1 MALLGLA
8 LEGTTGMMGSSN
20 SEIWWLLFEHAY
32 DPTLVVDRHGQIT
45 HANAAVEQHPAGL
58 PRAELIGRRFLDFVA
73 PAARPAADQ
82 AWEEVITH
90 HAPLHVETELERRLG
105 GVVDVSLSFTPLPD
119 SELFIVTLHDLN
131 QQAALYQRA
140 QQRAN
145 HMAVLNA
152 ISEDLSQTLELDKLL
167 HIALSKSL
175 KALGVEAGAIMLVA
189 ENGQELVFTAQQG
202 WQQHDCVAESVHV
215 KIDAGL
221 PGRVVRTGR
230 VSVSADVAKDPRI
243 KVPVFRD
250 EGIKAMAMAPMR
262 ARNGVA
268 GVLSV
273 MSHQHRTFDRQEQQL
288 LAAVAD
294 RIGLALDNSRLY
306 TRILRRL
313 QEQSA
318 LHEIA
323 MATQGIL
330 SLQTVMEQGLR
341 ALVALFELDA
351 AAIHFVDK
359 RNRVIPLT
367 FQGSA
372 TKHWQ
377 QLQAKPPRLEDTLAG
392 RYAAERRSL
401 IVQDRETFGERE
413 ELQVY
418 AKGMRTIAAVPLV
431 ASGRLIG
438 ILDLNAKRP
447 NALALDDR
455 PLLESLSAQLA
466 SAIEAAR
473 LHEQTEQRVQD
484 LTTLTWVSA
493 SLNRTLDLDM
503 VLHIVLDEMLTLVN
517 PPSGKH
523 TGVIFLAEPDQRR
536 LRLAVARGLPD
547 DAFVDQSLPVSRA
560 AELPLLL
567 PGTSLEEILTSTEVI
582 ELPPIDGAH
591 PAHAFA
597 GEPLVAIPLR
607 VEERPIG
614 VILVAGRLSGDEM
627 RRLLVTLSDMAAVS
641 IEKAYLYQETQRGL
655 REMTTLFNFAQF
667 LSSHLH
673 MEALLQ
679 TVVTSLQDVLGC
691 SGVTIALLDQESQVL
706 EIKAAAGLKEE
717 WHEKARLRADEGIME
732 QVAATGQRVYI
743 PDVRQVAGISFY
755 DHTFHS
761 LLLVPLISKKQVIGI
776 LSIDHQQPN
785 AFDADVERLVTIAA
799 AQAAVAIEN
808 ARLYKDLQERATSL
822 AQAYEELKEIDRMK
836 DELVQNVSHELRT
849 PLTFVRGYV
858 DLILHGDMGPLN
870 ERQHQALDIV
880 SQKTASVAH
889 LVDNIMLLQRLEYSA
904 LQFALTDLVT
914 VASEVVSKAQTAAQQ
929 HGVALHLKA
938 PPQLPLILSDPER
951 IILVFQ
957 HLLENAIKFSPN
969 GGTVHVQL
977 EERAD
982 CIQVCVSDQGIG
994 ISQDQMQRIFERF
1007 YQIDSSTERRFEGTG
1022 LGLSIVKRIV
1032 EAHDGEI
1039 WVKSRLGK
1047 GSTFFLTL
1055 PKSRQGHS
1063 QESPKSDSEN
1073 PQ

>member
-1 MALLGLA
+1 M
-8 LEGTTGMMGSSN
+8 TGPSN
-20 SEIWWLLFEHAY
+20 SEIWRLLFEHAY
-32 DPTLVVDRHGQIT
+32 DPTLVVDRQGQVT

-58 PRAELIGRRFLDFVA
+58 PRAELIGHRFLNLVA
-73 PAARPAADQ
+73 LAARPAAAQ
-82 AWEEVITH
+82 AWEEVIAH
-90 HAPLHVETELERRLG
+90 RAPLHVETELERQSG
-105 GVVDVSLSFTPLPD
+105 GVIHVSLSFTPLSD
-119 SELFIVTLHDLN
+119 SDLFIVTIHDLH

-167 HIALSKSL
+167 QIALGKSL
-175 KALGVEAGAIMLVA
+175 QALGVEAGAIMLVA
-189 ENGQELVFTAQQG
+189 ENGKELVFKAQQG
-202 WQQHDCVAESVHV
+202 WQQHDCVAEGLHV
-215 KIDAGL
+215 RIDSGL

-230 VSVSADVAKDPRI
+230 VSVSDDVAKDPRI
-243 KVPVFRD
+243 RVPVFHD

-273 MSHQHRTFDRQEQQL
+273 MSHDHRAFDRQEQQL

-294 RIGLALDNSRLY
+294 RIGLALDNARLY

-323 MATQGIL
+323 MATQGVL

-359 RNRVIPLT
+359 RNRIIPLT
-367 FQGSA
+367 FQGSV
-372 TKHWQ
+372 TRHWQ

-392 RYAAERRSL
+392 RYASKRRSL
-401 IVQDRETFGERE
+401 IIQDRETAGERE
-413 ELQVY
+413 ELRVY
-418 AKGMRTIAAVPLV
+418 PKGLRTIAAVPLV

-438 ILDLNAKRP
+438 VLDLNAKRP
-447 NALALDDR
+447 NALTPDDR
-455 PLLESLSAQLA
+455 LLLESLSAQLA

-503 VLHIVLDEMLTLVN
+503 VLEIVLDEMLTLVSH
-517 PPSGKH
+517 PTGKQM
-523 TGVIFLAEPDQRR
+523 GVIFLAEPDQQR

-547 DAFVDQSLPVSRA
+547 DAFMDHTFPISGD
-560 AELPLLL
+560 AEPPLLL
-567 PGTSLEEILTSTEVI
+567 PGTSLKEILVSSEVI
-582 ELPPIDGAH
+582 ELPSTDGTRA
-591 PAHAFA
+591 AHAFA
-597 GEPLVAIPLR
+597 EEPLVAIPLR
-607 VEERPIG
+607 VEKRPIG

-679 TVVTSLQDVLGC
+679 TVVTSLQEVLGC
-691 SGVTIALLDQESQVL
+691 SGVTISLLDQENQSF
-706 EIKAAAGLKEE
+706 EIKAAAGLEEE
-717 WHEKARLRADEGIME
+717 WREKARLRADEGIME
-732 QVAATGQRVYI
+732 QVTATGQPVYI
-743 PDVRQVAGISFY
+743 PDVRQAPGISFF

-776 LSIDHQQPN
+776 LSIDHRQPN
-785 AFDADVERLVTIAA
+785 AFNADVERLVTIAA

-858 DLILHGDMGPLN
+858 DLLLQGDMGPLN
-870 ERQHQALDIV
+870 ERQHQALGIV

-904 LQFALTDLVT
+904 LQFALTDVAT
-914 VASEVVSKAQTAAQQ
+914 VANEVVSKAQTVAQQ
-929 HGVALHLKA
+929 QGVTLQLET
-938 PPQLPLILSDPER
+938 PPQLPLILADPER

-969 GGTVHVQL
+969 GGTVHVHL
-977 EERAD
+977 KERVD
-982 CIQVCVSDQGIG
+982 CIQVSVGDQGIG
-994 ISQDQMQRIFERF
+994 ISQDEMQRIFERF
-1007 YQIDSSTERRFEGTG
+1007 YQIDSSAKRRFEGTG

-1047 GSTFFLTL
+1047 GSTFFFTL
-1055 PKSRQGHS
+1055 PRSRQDHS
-1063 QESPKSDSEN
+1063 QKSPAFDSEK
-1073 PQ
+1073 PR